1 MPPAVR
7 GHEIRSILM
16 RKRVVKVALRFCALL
31 ALTGVLAVGAVA
43 GGGIEPDPNGPG
55 MTVVGQ

>member
-1 MPPAVR
+1 MK
-7 GHEIRSILM
+7 
-16 RKRVVKVALRFCALL
+16 KRVVKIALRFCALL
-31 ALTGVLAVGAVA
+31 ALTGVLVVSAVA